1 VAIKVVDVDRLTRSN
16 QKLKR
21 HLDSEISIMKSLQHD
36 HIVTLHEVFVVRRL
50 SLSWPLLPH
59 LVVAGTMPRSHSPS
73 SGPDKHVL
81 TFATATRNTR
91 RDATHRKRS
100 IFI

>member
-50 SLSWPLLPH
+50 SLSPLLPQ
-59 LVVAGTMPRSHSPS
+59 LVVVGIMPRSHSLSTDPI
-73 SGPDKHVL
+73 HVL
-81 TFATATRNTR
+81 TFAT
-91 RDATHRKRS
+91 
-100 IFI
+100 